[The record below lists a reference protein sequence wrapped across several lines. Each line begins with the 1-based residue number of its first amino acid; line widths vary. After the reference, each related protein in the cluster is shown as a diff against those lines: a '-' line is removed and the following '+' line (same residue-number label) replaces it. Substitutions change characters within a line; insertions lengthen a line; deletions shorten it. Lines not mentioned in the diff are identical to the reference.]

1 MQKILKDL
9 IMTYIYF
16 FTSIII
22 FSFNK
27 KYKNQNYYN

>member
-1 MQKILKDL
+1 MQEILKDL

-22 FSFNK
+22 SNFNK